1 MANEKSGELRQ
12 LGAGE
17 LHKRLED
24 AHEEIFK
31 LRFQKATK
39 QLTNTN
45 RIRDVRH
52 SIARIH
58 TLLRQ
63 RELAEER

>member
-1 MANEKSGELRQ
+1 MANKDLQELRG
-12 LGAGE
+12 LTDVE
-17 LHKRLED
+17 LRKRLED

-31 LRFQKATK
+31 LRFQKAPK

-52 SIARIH
+52 SIARMN
-58 TLLRQ
+58 TLLHE
-63 RELAEER
+63 RELGAER